1 MDTTV
6 LIGTMA
12 AIATTISFLPQAIKV
27 ITTRDTKSISLLM
40 YCIFSF
46 GVCLWLIYGILRRDI
61 PVILANAV
69 TLILALI
76 ILVYKITGKQSLSK

>member
-1 MDTTV
+1 MATTV
-6 LIGTMA
+6 IIGTMA
-12 AIATTISFLPQAIKV
+12 AIATTLSFLPQALKV

-46 GVCLWLIYGILRRDI
+46 GVCLWLIYGILRRDV

-69 TLILALI
+69 TLILALV
-76 ILVYKITGKQSLSK
+76 ILLYKITERRS